1 MDVVGLHTA
10 VTVVGGEPGLDKLV
24 VSALDGADVV
34 DASAVQPGAIDLVL
48 NGGRG
53 NDRLIG
59 GQGNDVLIG
68 AQGEDVMFGG
78 AGDDTF
84 VWNPGD
90 GNDLLEGQDGF
101 DTMLF
106 NGANIAEAID
116 ISANGQRVR
125 FTRDIAT
132 ITMDADGIELIQ
144 FNALGGADDIV
155 VNDLSGTAVK
165 KVNLNLHSP
174 ADSDTGD
181 NAADTITVMGTTGND
196 AVHVVPTATGL
207 SVTGLAAEVSLSGT
221 EGALD
226 QLIVKLLA
234 GDDAFEATTLPAGL
248 ILLTVD
254 GGDGNDVLAGSAG
267 ADTLLGGNGDDVL
280 LGGPGL
286 DTLDGGPGANV
297 VVQD

>member
-1 MDVVGLHTA
+1 
-10 VTVVGGEPGLDKLV
+10 
-24 VSALDGADVV
+24 
-34 DASAVQPGAIDLVL
+34 
-48 NGGRG
+48 
-53 NDRLIG
+53 
-59 GQGNDVLIG
+59 
-68 AQGEDVMFGG
+68 
-78 AGDDTF
+78 
-84 VWNPGD
+84 
-90 GNDLLEGQDGF
+90 
-101 DTMLF
+101 
-106 NGANIAEAID
+106 
-116 ISANGQRVR
+116 
-125 FTRDIAT
+125 
-132 ITMDADGIELIQ
+132 
-144 FNALGGADDIV
+144 
-155 VNDLSGTAVK
+155 
-165 KVNLNLHSP
+165 VNLNLHSP